1 MYRFYILSAVFWFA
15 FQATFYGKYARQLN
29 GMSIV
34 FIRNVSLIGIWTI
47 ALFRVD
53 SHEYAIVSSYWAPIL
68 WAALCGTVHLV
79 LNYEAY
85 KHVPIWITGILK
97 KWTATITWFVLWY
110 VLLWETFSLLQYSV
124 ITVIILAS
132 LYIARQKN
140 THVHLQNAHHRKG
153 MGYIFISGIL
163 SSVAWY
169 LFKQYADEMNPFLAS
184 YVLEASVGVVS
195 LVVIPCFAYV
205 SSKPLLVKKSVL
217 PPVFLLSVVAIMSTV
232 FYTYAL
238 QIGSFSLSNALSL
251 CSLPLVCLFSYLVYK
266 EKMTKQQIAATLVV
280 VVFLVILKYIS

>member
-1 MYRFYILSAVFWFA
+1 MYRFYILSAVCWFA

-34 FIRNVSLIGIWTI
+34 FVRNVSLIGIWTI
-47 ALFRVD
+47 ALIRVD
-53 SHEYAIVSSYWAPIL
+53 AHEYAIVSTYRAPIMR
-68 WAALCGTVHLV
+68 AALCGTIHLV

-97 KWTATITWFVLWY
+97 KWTATITWFMLWY
-110 VLLWETFSLLQYSV
+110 FFLWETFSLLQYSV
-124 ITVIILAS
+124 ISVIILAS

-140 THVHLQNAHHRKG
+140 THTHLQNAHHRKW

-169 LFKQYADEMNPFLAS
+169 LFKQYSAEMNPFLAS

-195 LVVIPCFAYV
+195 LIVIPCFAYV
-205 SSKPLLVKKSVL
+205 SKKPILFKRSVL
-217 PPVFLLSVVAIMSTV
+217 PPIFLLSVVAIMSTI

-238 QIGSFSLSNALSL
+238 KIGSFSLSNALSL
-251 CSLPLVCLFSYLVYK
+251 CSLPLVCLFSYLLYK
-266 EKMTKQQIAATLVV
+266 EKMTKKQIIATVV
-280 VVFLVILKYIS
+280 VVLFLVILKYIS